1 MANDTAGAEAGPLP
15 FRLGDSFEREFPG
28 AEARSTEC
36 IINVVATA
44 QLIEALVDPRLR
56 LRGLSMGSMNALEIL
71 RGAGEP
77 LPPSV
82 ISERLLVTRAT
93 VTSLVDSLER
103 RGLVRRGPHP
113 ADRRMLLV
121 ELTAEGGAALD
132 EFMPWLHHT
141 EKSWVAELDEVE
153 KEQLIQVLGK
163 VQQALDKQRTAMTET
178 RREEAS

>member
-1 MANDTAGAEAGPLP
+1 
-15 FRLGDSFEREFPG
+15 
-28 AEARSTEC
+28 
-36 IINVVATA
+36 
-44 QLIEALVDPRLR
+44 
-56 LRGLSMGSMNALEIL
+56 MNALEIL

-82 ISERLLVTRAT
+82 VSERLLVTRAT

-121 ELTAEGGAALD
+121 QLTPEGRAVLE

-141 EKSWVAELDEVE
+141 ERSWLAGLDEGE
-153 KEQLIQVLGK
+153 KEQLILLLGK
-163 VQQALDKQRTAMTET
+163 VQQALDKQPAAMTEM
-178 RREEAS
+178 RSEEAS